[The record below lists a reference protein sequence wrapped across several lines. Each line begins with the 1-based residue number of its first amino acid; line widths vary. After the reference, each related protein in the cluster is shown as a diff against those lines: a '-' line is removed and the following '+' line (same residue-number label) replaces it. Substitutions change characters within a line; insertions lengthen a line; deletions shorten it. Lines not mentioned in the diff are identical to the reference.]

1 MTPLL
6 LALLLARPAAGQ
18 TPPADPHL
26 WLEEVEG
33 EKALSWVGER
43 NKESLGELDADP
55 RAAAVTGELRAIMT
69 AKDRIPWPTL
79 SGGRILNFWQDEKNP
94 KGLWRRASVSEYAKT
109 EPAWETLIDFDALS
123 AAEAE
128 SWVYKGSDCLA
139 PARRRCL
146 VSLSR
151 GGKDAVVVRE
161 FDAEAKAF
169 LPDGYSFPEA
179 KSDISWVDE
188 GRVLVG
194 TDFGPGSMTDS
205 GYPRIVKRLD
215 RGRPLADAWTVFEG
229 SSTDVGVWA
238 WTVHRPDVRAAFIYR
253 SITRYDTE
261 LYWLDPGGRPT
272 LVPIPK
278 DSRVQGL
285 FDGRLL
291 TLLRSEWKTASA
303 TYTAGSLVALPFSAA
318 GGPGPETA
326 LELVSAPS
334 PRRSIEGVA
343 ITSSTLY
350 VVSLDN
356 VKGRVAR
363 LRRTAAGWAA
373 EPVELP
379 DNGNTSVAATDDFDD
394 RVFVSYQSFLVPPTL
409 YTLEA
414 GRPRPVKSLP
424 ARFDPAGKRVEQL
437 EAVSAD
443 GTRIPYFLIRPEGTP
458 PPGGFPLILEGYGGF
473 EANST
478 PSYLSSA
485 GKVWLERGGA
495 YAEANIRGGGEFGP
509 AWHRAALT
517 VNRQKAF
524 DDFAA
529 VAADLQRR
537 GLTSPRR
544 LGIYGGSNGGLLVG
558 TVMLQRPELFNA
570 VACAVPLLDMLRYH
584 KLLAGASWM
593 GEYGDP
599 EDPAA
604 RAALLAYSPY
614 QNVKPTV
621 RYPRAFFYTS
631 TKDDR
636 VHPGHARKM
645 VARLREQGHPVLY
658 YENTEGGHSAAADLE
673 QRIKLW
679 ARHYIYFL
687 RGLTGP
693 L

>member
-1 MTPLL
+1 MKLLL
-6 LALLLARPAAGQ
+6 LAALLARPAAAEA
-18 TPPADPHL
+18 PPADPYL

-43 NKESLGELDADP
+43 NREALSELDADP

-79 SGGRILNFWQDEKNP
+79 AAGRITNFWQDAEHP
-94 KGLWRRASVSEYAKT
+94 KGLWRRTTLEEYAKP
-109 EPAWETLIDFDALS
+109 EPAWETLIDVDALS
-123 AAEAE
+123 AAEKE
-128 SWVYKGSDCLA
+128 SWVFKGADCL
-139 PARRRCL
+139 PPERRRCL

-161 FDAEAKAF
+161 FDAEAKGF
-169 LPDGYSFPEA
+169 LPAGFSLPEA
-179 KSDISWVDE
+179 KSDVSWVDE
-188 GRVLVG
+188 GQVLVG

-205 GYPRIVKRLD
+205 GYPRVVKRLA
-215 RGRPLADAWTVFEG
+215 RGGALAGAWTVFEG
-229 SSTDVGVWA
+229 STTDVGVWP
-238 WTVHRPDVRAAFIYR
+238 WTVHRPDARAAFLYR

-261 LYWLDPGGRPT
+261 LYWLGPDGRPV
-272 LVPIPK
+272 LVPLPK
-278 DSRVQGL
+278 DARVQGL

-291 TLLRSEWKTASA
+291 SLLRSEWKTAAASFP
-303 TYTAGSLVALPFSAA
+303 AGSVVALPFSTRT
-318 GGPGPETA
+318 GPAPESA

-334 PRRSIEGVA
+334 ARRSIQGVA
-343 ITSSTLY
+343 IASSTLY
-350 VVSLDN
+350 VVSLAD
-356 VKGRVAR
+356 VKGRVER

-373 EPVELP
+373 EPVALP
-379 DNGNTSVAATDDFDD
+379 DNGSAGVAAADDFDD
-394 RVFVSYQSFLVPPTL
+394 RVFVSYESFLVPPSV
-409 YTLEA
+409 YALED

-424 ARFDPAGKRVEQL
+424 ARFDPAGLGVEQL

-443 GTRIPYFLIRPEGTP
+443 GTRVPYFLVRPAGSP

-473 EANST
+473 EASNT
-478 PSYLSSA
+478 PDYLGAA
-485 GKVWLERGGA
+485 GKVWLGRGGA
-495 YAEANIRGGGEFGP
+495 YAVANIRGGGEFGP

-529 VAADLQRR
+529 VAADLARR
-537 GLTSPRR
+537 KLTSPRR

-558 TVMLQRPELFNA
+558 TVMVQRPELFNA
-570 VACAVPLLDMLRYH
+570 VACAVPLLDMLRYN

-599 EDPAA
+599 EDPTV
-604 RAALLAYSPY
+604 RPALLGYSPY
-614 QNVKPTV
+614 QNVKAGV

-645 VARLREQGHPVLY
+645 VARMREQGHPVLY

-679 ARHYIYFL
+679 ARHYLYFL
-687 RGLTGP
+687 RTLQEPT
-693 L
+693 